1 MQSSNIPS
9 RRAKKKKRVWPY
21 VVVALCF
28 IIAALAGAIFASSS
42 LVDEKKAAAPAAEEG
57 LLTAKDKA
65 TIMIMGVDE
74 REDDVGR
81 SDTLMIASIDPKRNK
96 AALLSVPRDTRVKIK
111 GHGFDKINAAYA
123 YGKERLAQDTVEN
136 FLGLNIDHYI
146 IINTKSFKRIIDA
159 IGGIDIDVE
168 KRMHYEDPWDDD
180 GGLVIDF
187 RPGKQHMDGA
197 KAITYVRYRD
207 EEGDIGRIHRQ
218 QAFMRACVDKIVSP
232 SIIPRLP
239 MVIKEIV
246 EAVNTD
252 LTFRQ
257 MLEFVGTLKEA
268 KSNGLR
274 AEMVPGRPLY
284 IDGISYWIAD
294 LTKLRT
300 TVADTLG
307 ITIDA
312 KHRARMERDAAEY
325 ENSIPANATEVP
337 DTDNTI
343 GRAVRDADDVDRR
356 PTKTTRKNDT
366 ATSKKDNVDKSS
378 SRSSSSTASSASET
392 KDTAPAEDNSSSTK
406 VSEPVPSTVENSTPT
421 PGGNIGKS
429 RF

>member
-28 IIAALAGAIFASSS
+28 IMAALAGAIFASSS
-42 LVDEKKAAAPAAEEG
+42 LVEDKKTAAPAEEG

-136 FLGLNIDHYI
+136 LLGLNIDHYI

-159 IGGIDIDVE
+159 IGGIDIEVE

-207 EEGDIGRIHRQ
+207 EEGDIGRIRRQ
-218 QAFMRACVDKIVSP
+218 QAFMKACVDKIVSP

-239 MVIKEIV
+239 MVIKEIA

-356 PTKTTRKNDT
+356 PTKSTRKNDT
-366 ATSKKDNVDKSS
+366 AASKKDTVDKSS
-378 SRSSSSTASSASET
+378 SRSSSTAGSASET

-406 VSEPVPSTVENSTPT
+406 VSEPAPSTTENSTPT
-421 PGGNIGKS
+421 PGGNVGKS

>member
-28 IIAALAGAIFASSS
+28 IMAALAGAMFASSS

-218 QAFMRACVDKIVSP
+218 QAFMKACVDKIVSP

-343 GRAVRDADDVDRR
+343 GRAVRDADEVDRR

-366 ATSKKDNVDKSS
+366 AASKKDTVDKSS
-378 SRSSSSTASSASET
+378 SRSSSTASSASET

>member
-28 IIAALAGAIFASSS
+28 IIAALAGAMFASSS

-136 FLGLNIDHYI
+136 LLGLNIDHYI

-207 EEGDIGRIHRQ
+207 EEGDIGRIRRQ

-343 GRAVRDADDVDRR
+343 GRAVRDADEVDRR

-366 ATSKKDNVDKSS
+366 AASKKDTVDKSS
-378 SRSSSSTASSASET
+378 PRSSSTASSASET